1 MDSTKSDCP
10 TVTTTISYGTVKTPD
25 KKKLFNIAKFL
36 DRAPSGLIL
45 WNERTQTSVTF
56 RNVERKEN
64 GSVPVIVTH
73 DADYDLV
80 CFDEYGRELTNFYG
94 VIYNTDVDLFPDS
107 SNLFWSTE
115 KSPNLAAEIIFP
127 RCTGS
132 IIIDGEGDALLVGKE
147 EYYYWSCDNNGKPYP
162 YIGICRFHK
171 LNYNGARFAEF
182 DEAHA
187 FVEKLQDNGYDY
199 VKGYVVAHP
208 KSKPEKTKELKL
220 KEFCYASDIC
230 KWTNSQ
236 ENIEVVSIVPDNRE
250 FTNSNLILFYY
261 EK

>member
-10 TVTTTISYGTVKTPD
+10 TVTTTISYGTVKEQD
-25 KKKLFNIAKFL
+25 KKRLFNVAKFL
-36 DRAPSGLIL
+36 DRAPGGLIL

-56 RNVERKEN
+56 QNVERREN
-64 GSVPVIVTH
+64 GTESVIVTY
-73 DADYDLV
+73 DADEDLV
-80 CFDEYGRELTNFYG
+80 CFDEYGRELTSFYG

-132 IIIDGEGDALLVGKE
+132 IIIDGECDALLVGKE
-147 EYYYWSCDNNGKPYP
+147 EYYYWGLGCNGEP
-162 YIGICRFHK
+162 YIETCRFHK

-187 FVEKLQDNGYDY
+187 FTEKLQNNGYDY
-199 VKGYVVAHP
+199 VKGYVIAHP
-208 KSKPEKTKELKL
+208 EPKPKNDKELKQRGF
-220 KEFCYASDIC
+220 EYGDDIC
-230 KWTNSQ
+230 KWVNSQ
-236 ENIEVVSIVPDNRE
+236 DNIEVVSIVPDNRG
-250 FTNSNLILFYY
+250 FTNSNFILFYY

>member
-10 TVTTTISYGTVKTPD
+10 TVTTTISYGTVKDD
-25 KKKLFNIAKFL
+25 KKKFNVAKFL

-56 RNVERKEN
+56 RDIERREN
-64 GSVPVIVTH
+64 GTEPVIVTY
-73 DADYDLV
+73 DAYDGLV

-94 VIYNTDVDLFPDS
+94 VIYNTDVDLFPDR
-107 SNLFWSTE
+107 SNPFWSTE
-115 KSPNLAAEIIFP
+115 KSPNLATEIIFP

-147 EYYYWSCDNNGKPYP
+147 VYYYWRCDNNDKPY
-162 YIGICRFHK
+162 IETCRFHK
-171 LNYNGARFAEF
+171 LNYDGARFAEF

-199 VKGYVVAHP
+199 MKGYVVPHP
-208 KSKPEKTKELKL
+208 EPKPKKTKTLKL
-220 KEFCYASDIC
+220 EKFCYASDIC
-230 KWTNSQ
+230 EWVNSHN
-236 ENIEVVSIVPDNRE
+236 NIEVVSVVPDNRG
-250 FTNSNLILFYY
+250 FTNSNFILFYY
-261 EK
+261 KK